1 MLVDELI
8 GSHLDYWVAQAE
20 QRNTDVPM
28 QGSAQPVRRFSMDP
42 ALAQPI
48 IERER
53 IVVGMIHD
61 AELGVQAVA
70 CVGTITPGGVRSED
84 GRYWL
89 GDSGLQAAMRCY
101 VGVTYGAIVI

>member
-1 MLVDELI
+1 MLVDELM
-8 GSHLDYWVAQAE
+8 GSHFDYWVTQAE

-28 QGSAQPVRRFSMDP
+28 QGPAQLVRRFSMDP

-53 IVVGMIHD
+53 IVVGVIHD

-70 CVGTITPGGVRSED
+70 CVGTVTPGGVRSED

-89 GDSGLQAAMRCY
+89 GDCELQAAMRCY
-101 VGVTYGAIVI
+101 FGINYGSIVV

>member
-1 MLVDELI
+1 MLVDELM
-8 GSHLDYWVAQAE
+8 GSHLDYWVTQAE
-20 QRNTDVPM
+20 QRNADVPM
-28 QGSAQPVRRFSMDP
+28 QGPAQPVRRFSADR

-89 GDSGLQAAMRCY
+89 GNSGLQAAMRCY
-101 VGVTYGAIVI
+101 VGITYGAIVV

>member
-20 QRNTDVPM
+20 QRNTDIPM
-28 QGSAQPVRRFSMDP
+28 QDPAQPAPRFSADR

-48 IERER
+48 IEREC

-61 AELGVQAVA
+61 AGLGVQAVA
-70 CVGTITPGGVRSED
+70 CVGTITPGGIRSGD

-89 GDSGLQAAMRCY
+89 GDSALQAAMRCY
-101 VGVTYGAIVI
+101 VGINYGAIVV

>member
-1 MLVDELI
+1 MLVDELS
-8 GSHLDYWVAQAE
+8 GSHLDYWVAQVE
-20 QRNTDVPM
+20 QRNTDIAM
-28 QGSAQPVRRFSMDP
+28 QGSAQRVPRFSMDP

-70 CVGTITPGGVRSED
+70 CVGSITPGGVRSED

-89 GDSGLQAAMRCY
+89 GDSELQAAMRCY
-101 VGVTYGAIVI
+101 VGINYGAIVV

>member
-1 MLVDELI
+1 MLVDELV
-8 GSHLDYWVAQAE
+8 GSHLDYWVTQAE

-28 QGSAQPVRRFSMDP
+28 QGPAQPAPRFSAER
-42 ALAQPI
+42 ALAEPI

-53 IVVGMIHD
+53 IVVGVIHD
-61 AELGVQAVA
+61 AELGVQAVT

-89 GDSGLQAAMRCY
+89 GDSGLQAAMHCY
-101 VGVTYGAIVI
+101 VGITYGVIVV